1 MVGRLR
7 RWWLVDVVLNLEF
20 VDPIGGL
27 VDSYPVNRLVRKP
40 PIFTD

>member
-7 RWWLVDVVLNLEF
+7 RWWLAAVVLNLEF

-27 VDSYPVNRLVRKP
+27 VDNYLVNRLVTK